1 MSPPSSSVVVGCS
14 GFNTARA
21 VYFQTLPAVE
31 VQQTFY
37 QPPRVSTLARWREE
51 APQGFAFAV
60 KAWQLV
66 THTPSS
72 PTYRR
77 LRRPL
82 TDAERADAG
91 SFRDTEVVAAAWET
105 TRACAAALDARAILF
120 QCPASFT
127 PTGENVARVV
137 GFFESAARDGR
148 VFGWEPRGG
157 WPRDLVREVCET
169 LDLWHVVDPF
179 AEETVTPERC
189 YYRLHGRG
197 GWRYAYEDAELEEL
211 ASMLPEGVPAFV
223 FFNNIRML
231 EDATRFHA
239 LVCSA

>member
-1 MSPPSSSVVVGCS
+1 MSTHRSSVTVGCA

-21 VYFQTLPAVE
+21 AYFEALPAVE

-37 QPPRVSTLARWREE
+37 QPPRVATLARWREE
-51 APQGFAFAV
+51 APASFAFAV

-66 THTPSS
+66 THAPSS

-82 TDAERADAG
+82 TDAEREDAG
-91 SFRDTEVVAAAWET
+91 SFRDTETVAAAWET

-120 QCPASFT
+120 QCPASFA
-127 PTGENVARVV
+127 PTGENVARLV
-137 GFFESAARDGR
+137 GFFKGAARDGR
-148 VFGWEPRGG
+148 DFCWEPRGG
-157 WPRDLVREVCET
+157 WPRDLIRDLCET

-197 GWRYAYEDAELEEL
+197 GWRYAYEDGELEDL
-211 ASMLPEGVPAFV
+211 AAMLSEDAPSYV
-223 FFNNIRML
+223 FFNNVRML
-231 EDATRFHA
+231 EDAMRFRA
-239 LVCSA
+239 LLSA